1 MHRAPS
7 TVAVQPPLDF
17 LILGIGNLLRS
28 DDGVGVHA
36 IQALRQLPPPGA
48 WLVDAGTAVLHALAF
63 VEKAAR
69 VLVIDALQG
78 GQPPGTIYTLDL
90 AQTQPTDWRFSVHS
104 LGLREALRVLA
115 PGKLPP
121 PIAVIGVEPLTL
133 DYGLKLSAP
142 VHAALPQVLALA
154 RQTLADWQND
164 LPLAPALNHEPE
176 FLPLTEQ
183 RP

>member
-1 MHRAPS
+1 MRSITS
-7 TVAVQPPLDF
+7 TNATQPPPDF

-36 IQALRQLPPPGA
+36 IQALRQQPPPGA
-48 WLVDAGTAVLHALAF
+48 CLVDAGTAVLHALAF

-69 VLVIDALQG
+69 VLMIDALQG

-90 AQTQPTDWRFSVHS
+90 AQTQPVDWRFSVHS

-121 PIAVIGVEPLTL
+121 PMAVIGVEPLHL
-133 DYGLKLSAP
+133 GYGLELSAP
-142 VHAALPQVLALA
+142 VQAALPQVLALA
-154 RQTLADWQND
+154 HQTIANWRSD
-164 LPLAPALNHEPE
+164 LPLLPPLKHETE
-176 FLPLTEQ
+176 FLSPAEQ